1 MPRFRCSCPSP
12 GWPSCGPSRWPCWCG
27 SLRAA
32 PIACCWRGARVSPS
46 WFSLAR
52 VRRRFL
58 PTLVCLRFLRRGD
71 VRRRVLARLDAPVL
85 QRLFPWRTLRDLVPA
100 ERLHANGSTPANGAL
115 NFDFLSST
123 PTEVATFTVAWAV
136 IATGLLI
143 AGFLLRWPA
152 ARGAAFALL
161 LATIVKCFGNDVP
174 RLEGVSLLASL
185 LGLGLSLV
193 VVGVTI
199 QKFRTAKAA

>member
-1 MPRFRCSCPSP
+1 
-12 GWPSCGPSRWPCWCG
+12 
-27 SLRAA
+27 
-32 PIACCWRGARVSPS
+32 
-46 WFSLAR
+46 
-52 VRRRFL
+52 
-58 PTLVCLRFLRRGD
+58 
-71 VRRRVLARLDAPVL
+71 
-85 QRLFPWRTLRDLVPA
+85 
-100 ERLHANGSTPANGAL
+100 
-115 NFDFLSST
+115 
-123 PTEVATFTVAWAV
+123 V